1 MAQTQVKYGP
11 RLVGHPTGTL
21 RAALLVRPNPE
32 IEAVRPLQGEP
43 SAIYRRALD
52 QHGILV
58 EMLKYFG
65 VEVTVIDPP
74 DTAPFAPAA
83 GDLAVCFENGAA
95 LMRPSS
101 LDRHAE
107 VDAIEKHFAHI
118 DVPLAGHIAAPGLL
132 DGSDVLLAGN
142 TAFIGITKR
151 SNAIGRQGFAQMARA
166 NGYTPVEVKVR
177 EDVRSLRTVA
187 NAVASDTIVVA
198 ADRLDETA
206 FAGFKLIRLERGEE
220 FGAGVF
226 PLGERRVVA
235 NMRFRT
241 SLDQLRKAGIAV
253 ESIDL
258 YDFGKVGLVPANLI
272 LALKRT

>member
-1 MAQTQVKYGP
+1 
-11 RLVGHPTGTL
+11 
-21 RAALLVRPNPE
+21 
-32 IEAVRPLQGEP
+32 
-43 SAIYRRALD
+43 
-52 QHGILV
+52 
-58 EMLKYFG
+58 
-65 VEVTVIDPP
+65 
-74 DTAPFAPAA
+74 
-83 GDLAVCFENGAA
+83 
-95 LMRPSS
+95 
-101 LDRHAE
+101 
-107 VDAIEKHFAHI
+107 
-118 DVPLAGHIAAPGLL
+118 
-132 DGSDVLLAGN
+132 
-142 TAFIGITKR
+142 
-151 SNAIGRQGFAQMARA
+151 
-166 NGYTPVEVKVR
+166 
-177 EDVRSLRTVA
+177 VA